1 MRPMFGAFGKAGS
14 SNSIAFVSKVQ
25 TLCSLMR
32 TCSDTHMHRDYS
44 DNFSFVFFPCI
55 LLPVFISQAAL
66 YSGVKELYGLNKRVE
81 AVSNV
86 RKLSKLDMK
95 LNDALP
101 SITVDPET
109 YTVIADGEV
118 LTCPAA
124 STVPLSRNYFL
135 F

>member
-1 MRPMFGAFGKAGS
+1 MHLARLGVLTQSLSLARCRHCALS
-14 SNSIAFVSKVQ
+14 CAHAQ
-25 TLCSLMR
+25 TH
-32 TCSDTHMHRDYS
+32 TCTETTHL